1 MKYTIILDAWSR
13 TPRQAT
19 QAAENSMA
27 ASIPRLPALLARSR
41 LFSQDEAV
49 AIHERWLKEAK
60 VANPEPAAFLKWLV
74 ARQYVTDYQAQLLG
88 RGHSEGFFLD
98 QYKILERAGRG
109 RMAGVYKAVHSLGYV
124 VAVKVLPPSRARM
137 PVLLA
142 RFQREARLALRLHHP
157 NVVRAFQIGECAGLH
172 YLVMEYLEGETLE
185 DVLDRRGKL
194 AVAEAVRLLYQ
205 ALLGLQHL
213 HEQNLVHRDL
223 KPSNL
228 MLVPAAGPSKSG
240 TTANAIVKIL
250 DIGLGRIMYDETAPE
265 KADEPQLTEAGLLLG
280 TPDYM
285 APEQGKDARS
295 VDVRADIYSL
305 GCVLFHALVGR
316 PPFPD
321 ANAVHLMI
329 RHATEPMPLLRE
341 VNPEVP
347 EGLQQVLSKM
357 TAKEPVQRYTTP
369 ERAAEALQVFLSG
382 SAAPSADQP
391 MTMEMRSYLKWLDMG
406 EVAGTTAPPSLP
418 QAANRAAASSAPASA
433 RPAVAGQAEKPA
445 IPLGKPVR
453 PQSLPRKVPRQ
464 AKAQPT
470 PPATT
475 EPAQK
480 AADARPEFDVELIPV
495 IAAAHGTLADPVD
508 KYRLSARD
516 FLMIG
521 IGAGGVLVSVF
532 IGWLLAHVLRSTDKE
547 EIKGRSKPEAEEV
560 D

>member
-1 MKYTIILDAWSR
+1 
-13 TPRQAT
+13 
-19 QAAENSMA
+19 MA
-27 ASIPRLPALLARSR
+27 ASIPSLPALLARSR
-41 LFSQDEAV
+41 LFSQEEAL
-49 AIHERWLKEAK
+49 AIYERWLKEAE

-74 ARQYVTDYQAQLLG
+74 ARQYVTEYQAQLLG

-98 QYKILERAGRG
+98 RYKILERAGRG

-124 VAVKVLPPSRARM
+124 VAVKVLPPSRARV

-157 NVVRAFQIGECAGLH
+157 NVVRAFQIGECGGLH

-185 DVLDRRGKL
+185 DVLNRRGKL
-194 AVAEAVRLLYQ
+194 AVAEAARLLYQ
-205 ALLGLQHL
+205 GLLGLQHL

-228 MLVPAAGPSKSG
+228 MLVPVAGPSKSG

-250 DIGLGRIMYDETAPE
+250 DIGLGRILYDETAPE

-295 VDVRADIYSL
+295 VDIRADIYSL
-305 GCVLFHALVGR
+305 GCVLFHALAGR

-341 VNPEVP
+341 INPEVP

-357 TAKEPVQRYTTP
+357 TAKEPAQRYATP

-382 SAAPSADQP
+382 GAAASADQP
-391 MTMEMRSYLKWLDMG
+391 MTMEMRSYLKWLDTG
-406 EVAGTTAPPSLP
+406 EVAGATAPPSLP
-418 QAANRAAASSAPASA
+418 QAANRAAAVSGPASA
-433 RPAVAGQAEKPA
+433 GPAAAGAAEKPA
-445 IPLGKPVR
+445 LPTGKPVR
-453 PQSLPRKVPRQ
+453 PASLPRKAPRQ
-464 AKAQPT
+464 VKAQP
-470 PPATT
+470 PLPATP
-475 EPAQK
+475 EPARK
-480 AADARPEFDVELIPV
+480 AADAPPEFDVELVPV
-495 IAAAHGTLADPVD
+495 TAGAERTLADPVD
-508 KYRLSARD
+508 TYRLSARD

-532 IGWLLAHVLRSTDKE
+532 IGWLLAHLLRRADKE